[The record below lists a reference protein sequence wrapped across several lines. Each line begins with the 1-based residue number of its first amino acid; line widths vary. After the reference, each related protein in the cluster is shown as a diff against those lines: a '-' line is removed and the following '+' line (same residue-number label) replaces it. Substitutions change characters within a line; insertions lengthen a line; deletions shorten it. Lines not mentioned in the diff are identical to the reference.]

1 MHRFAS
7 IVATISMAFC
17 FSPANAGNF
26 QYISPRPGSSR
37 LSRRTNII
45 LRPGLLIDRSTVH
58 RNTQFIVNGSISG
71 RHAGTLLLS
80 DDSKTLVFNPD
91 QPFTS
96 GESVTVTLNGGI
108 RTVSGSEVEP
118 TEFSFTIT
126 TSDPALADR
135 FHDMNEFDPGH
146 RTVTNG
152 TPNTGRSIH
161 TLSVLDSLPPDFPV
175 ITLLDSQN
183 PTPGGI
189 FLSSIVFDTSIHITN
204 YLMILNNDGYPLS
217 YHALNTPSHDFI
229 LQPNGMFTYYL
240 TNNRLFVEAD
250 TTYATA
256 GVFTAG
262 NGYRTDPHE
271 LRLLPNG
278 HAILIGLDYQAVR
291 MDTIVPGGDS
301 AAIVIGN
308 TIQELDRAQNVVFQ
322 WRSWDNFNITDAVH
336 ENLTAHSIDYVH
348 MNAIDIDT
356 DGNLLLSSRHQDE
369 ITKIDRQTG
378 NIIWRLGGRHNQF
391 TFTNDTLGF
400 SYQHAVRRIPNGH
413 ITMFDNGNYHTPPF
427 SRAVEYELDE
437 TNRTATLVWQYRNSP
452 DLFGAAM
459 GYVQRLDNGNTL
471 IGWGA
476 TNPSVTEVRPDGS
489 KALELT
495 LPTGVFS
502 YRAIRFPWPNGTQT
516 GVTTQPLPVAYSL
529 AQNYPNPFN
538 PTTTIHFSLGGS
550 GHVSLIVYDLL
561 GRPVATLVDGNLPA
575 GDHVKQWNANG
586 LASGM
591 YIYRLDAGGIVQ
603 TRKLMLLR

>member
-7 IVATISMAFC
+7 IIATMSIAFC
-17 FSPANAGNF
+17 FSPANAGIF
-26 QYISPRPGSSR
+26 QYLSPRPGSSR

-45 LRPGLLIDRSTVH
+45 LRPGSLIDRSTIDG
-58 RNTQFIVNGSISG
+58 NTQFIVNGSISG

-91 QPFTS
+91 VPFTG
-96 GESVTVTLNGGI
+96 GETVAATLNRGI
-108 RTVSGSEVEP
+108 RTVSGSEVDP
-118 TEFSFTIT
+118 IEFSFAIT
-126 TSDPALADR
+126 TSDRGLADR
-135 FHDMNEFDPGH
+135 FPDMNKFDPEGGSVSNEWSN
-146 RTVTNG
+146 R
-152 TPNTGRSIH
+152 GRSVH
-161 TLSVLDSLPPDFPV
+161 TSSLLDSLPPDFPT
-175 ITLLDSQN
+175 ITLLDSNN

-204 YLMILNNDGYPLS
+204 YLMILDNDGYPLS

-250 TTYATA
+250 TSYATVA
-256 GVFTAG
+256 TFTAR

-278 HAILIGLDYQAVR
+278 HAILIGLDYQTVR

-308 TIQELDRAQNVVFQ
+308 TIQELDQAQNVVFQ
-322 WRSWDNFNITDAVH
+322 WRSWDHFNITDAIH
-336 ENLTAHSIDYVH
+336 ENLTARSIDYVH

-391 TFTNDTLGF
+391 TFTNDTFGF

-413 ITMFDNGNYHTPPF
+413 ITMFDNGNYHNPPF

-459 GYVQRLDNGNTL
+459 GYVQRLDDGNTL

-502 YRAIRFPWPNGTQT
+502 YRAFRFPWPNGTQT
-516 GVTTQPLPVAYSL
+516 SVAIQPSPVSYSL

-538 PTTTIHFSLGGS
+538 PSTNIHFLLGGS
-550 GHVSLIVYDLL
+550 GHTSLIVYDVL
-561 GRPVATLVDGNLPA
+561 GRQVATLVDGNLPA
-575 GDHVKQWNANG
+575 GDHVQQWDANG
-586 LASGM
+586 LASGV
-591 YIYRLDAGGIVQ
+591 YICRLEAGGIVQ